1 MNAPARLRARRRA
14 SYASKAVI
22 ARMVKAGRDLGLDV
36 IGFEAQP
43 DGTVRVL
50 DRSAAPA
57 PAPAPRDEF
66 EEWEASGQ
74 L

>member
-1 MNAPARLRARRRA
+1 MNAPTTFPRRRKA
-14 SYASKAVI
+14 SYATKAVI
-22 ARMVKAGRDLGLDV
+22 ARLVATAREVGIDV

-57 PAPAPRDEF
+57 PTPKDEF
-66 EEWEASGQ
+66 EAWEASGK

>member
-1 MNAPARLRARRRA
+1 MNAPTRFPAARRA
-14 SYASKAVI
+14 SYPSKAVI
-22 ARMVKAGRDLGLDV
+22 ARMVKAARDLGLDV

-57 PAPAPRDEF
+57 PVQAPRDEF
-66 EEWEASGQ
+66 EEWEASGN